1 MKIGQKIG
9 IFASATLKSYFLL
22 VIQEQLLFSSH
33 FESKVES
40 FTLKRTLRI
49 INNNYDLIIL

>member
-33 FESKVES
+33 FEPRVES

>member
-1 MKIGQKIG
+1 MKIGQCRILS
-9 IFASATLKSYFLL
+9 SATLKSHFFL

-33 FESKVES
+33 FELRVES